1 MTADLIAE
9 LREAA
14 KVERENACEQD
25 FWHEELLLKA
35 ADALEAALS
44 ERDALLREEE
54 CHDEELHGWEQDLAQ
69 ERALREAS
77 EARVTALEKALEPFA
92 RADRAIGDEPGPFR
106 FETRNGYVLID
117 REDLRAARAAL
128 GEEKR

>member
-1 MTADLIAE
+1 MSADLIAE

-77 EARVTALEKALEPFA
+77 EARVTALEKALA
-92 RADRAIGDEPGPFR
+92 SIQWKSADRDNMEFTARITCYQMDALLSAKGG
-106 FETRNGYVLID
+106 ET
-117 REDLRAARAAL
+117 
-128 GEEKR
+128 